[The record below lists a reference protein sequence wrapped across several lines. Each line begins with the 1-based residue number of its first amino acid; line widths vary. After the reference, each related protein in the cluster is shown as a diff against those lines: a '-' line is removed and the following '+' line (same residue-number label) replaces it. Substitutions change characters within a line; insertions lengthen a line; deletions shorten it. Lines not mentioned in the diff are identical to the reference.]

1 MELNVH
7 PWWLSFI
14 RNLTVFSLA
23 CSTKTAIPLSSP
35 ATVPTNTSGG
45 FSGSAGLAGSTG
57 LAMTGGAATIGG
69 RREGEKIGRSRVIDN
84 LDSGMAKTGLPM
96 EVVASDGFFCGS
108 GRASPD
114 LDCGRVYAL
123 VNCVRARRRS
133 TNRCCAGKNGQDKCL
148 ICEAQDHF
156 TPCHCPETKIDTRIF
171 SRTMLVPV
179 SGACA
184 TS

>member
-57 LAMTGGAATIGG
+57 LAMTCGAATMGG

-108 GRASPD
+108 GVVRPISTAAEFTLWSTASAP
-114 LDCGRVYAL
+114 
-123 VNCVRARRRS
+123 
-133 TNRCCAGKNGQDKCL
+133 AG
-148 ICEAQDHF
+148 EAQIVAAQ
-156 TPCHCPETKIDTRIF
+156 ERMAKA
-171 SRTMLVPV
+171 S
-179 SGACA
+179 A
-184 TS
+184 